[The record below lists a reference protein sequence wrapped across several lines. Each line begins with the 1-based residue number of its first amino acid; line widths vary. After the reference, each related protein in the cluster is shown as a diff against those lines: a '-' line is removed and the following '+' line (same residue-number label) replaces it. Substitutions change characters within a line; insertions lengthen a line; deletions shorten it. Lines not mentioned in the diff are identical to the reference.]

1 MSRIPFSRISRFW
14 GFKEKI
20 RFERALND
28 RASVVSS
35 GRFLYVLKRSAA
47 SVPAGSCRCDLLA
60 NLVGTGVPVSAPVYA
75 RNGKSE
81 VRIGKYVYSVFS
93 YIEGE
98 KADSNISHATPELAV
113 ELGIFTGRLHKALE
127 EIDDDQL
134 ERTNLLKSLTAAL
147 RYFSAGDLEMEL
159 ESVEEFFTDFYKIY
173 YRLPVQIIH
182 GDYHPGN
189 IIIHEGKVSGIV
201 DFDCATR
208 EVKVLDL
215 AYLVHSV
222 FAEFLKM
229 GSPSLFLYLLP
240 YLLEGYSSE
249 NTLSSSERESFVY
262 LLSAISI
269 IQIHYFTAK
278 ELTEEARFAKNVFKW
293 LYKNSSRIKEKAGL
307 VLAGSEKVI

>member
-1 MSRIPFSRISRFW
+1 MPRIPFSRISRFW
-14 GFKEKI
+14 GLKEKI
-20 RFERALND
+20 RFERALNG

-35 GRFLYVLKRSAA
+35 AGSLYVLKRRDAGI
-47 SVPAGSCRCDLLA
+47 PAESCQSELLA
-60 NLVGTGVPVSAPVYA
+60 NLVGIGVPVSAPVSA

-81 VRIGKYVYSVFS
+81 VKIGKYVYSLFS

-98 KADSNISHATPELAV
+98 KADSNVSHATPEMAV
-113 ELGIFTGRLHKALE
+113 ELGGFTGMLHKALK

-134 ERTNLLKSLTAAL
+134 ERTNLLKSLTSAL
-147 RYFSAGDLEMEL
+147 RYFSAGNFELDL
-159 ESVEEFFTDFYKIY
+159 ESVEDFFSDFYKIY

-240 YLLEGYSSE
+240 YLLDGYSSQ
-249 NTLSSSERESFVY
+249 NSLSSIERESFVY

-269 IQIHYFTAK
+269 IQIHYFAAK
-278 ELTEEARFAKNVFKW
+278 DLTEEARFAKNVFKW
-293 LYKNSSRIKEKAGL
+293 LYKNSSRIKEKSGL
-307 VLAGSEKVI
+307 ILVNSEKVI

>member
-1 MSRIPFSRISRFW
+1 MPRIPFSRISRFW

-35 GRFLYVLKRSAA
+35 GRFLYVLKRRAA
-47 SVPAGSCRCDLLA
+47 GIPAESCLSELLA
-60 NLVGTGVPVSAPVYA
+60 NLVGIGVPVSAPVYA
-75 RNGKSE
+75 RSGKSE
-81 VRIGKYVYSVFS
+81 VRIGKYIYSLFT

-98 KADSNISHATPELAV
+98 KADSNVSHATPEMAV
-113 ELGIFTGRLHKALE
+113 ELGVFTGRLHKALK
-127 EIDDDQL
+127 EIDDDQV

-147 RYFSAGDLEMEL
+147 RYFSTGEFEMEF
-159 ESVEEFFTDFYKIY
+159 ESVEDFFTDFYKIY

-240 YLLEGYSSE
+240 YLLDGYSSQ
-249 NTLSSSERESFVY
+249 NSLSSSERESFVY

-269 IQIHYFTAK
+269 IQIHYFAAK
-278 ELTEEARFAKNVFKW
+278 DLTEEARFAKNVFKW
-293 LYKNSSRIKEKAGL
+293 LYKNSNRIKEKSGL
-307 VLAGSEKVI
+307 ILVGSEKVI